1 MLPLFRALSVV
12 VLALAMVSVA
22 ILVANGVGASP
33 SPTSSIRIGNFGEVS
48 YYVSQPVPNVPPG
61 LLVRAYLVNGSVVEP
76 VNAFVDVYANA
87 PNGIVHVAMGYSST
101 LVVPFNDSNWQYV
114 LNKWASL
121 GMPLSE
127 YNTSMLIFV
136 TYVRGNES
144 WILPL
149 LVPYNVG
156 WAYAALDRATTLN
169 AITPRYIVVNAFI
182 NVNELRPNKVVPVKL
197 NGTGADP
204 QVFGTV
210 GSGSSEYVV
219 YNCSLSGP
227 QPQPYGPSVPS
238 PSYYEFVP
246 TSDCVGING
255 SLPIAWA
262 TWSNGVIQN
271 DQGLQ
276 FELNIYF
283 SSTMNWDAMATGY
296 GDIGTSYSTN
306 ELESCF

>member
-1 MLPLFRALSVV
+1 MP
-12 VLALAMVSVA
+12 
-22 ILVANGVGASP
+22 G
-33 SPTSSIRIGNFGEVS
+33 
-48 YYVSQPVPNVPPG
+48 VPPG

-76 VNAFVDVYANA
+76 VDAFIDVYANA

-101 LVVPFNDSNWQYV
+101 LIVPFNDSNWKYV

-121 GMPLSE
+121 GIPFSE
-127 YNTSMLIFV
+127 YNTSMLVFV
-136 TYVRGNES
+136 TYVEGNES

-156 WAYAALDRATTLN
+156 WAYAALGRATPLTATLGT
-169 AITPRYIVVNAFI
+169 IPRYILVNAFI
-182 NVNELRPNKVVPVKL
+182 NVNELRPNKVVPLKL
-197 NGTGADP
+197 NSTDADP

-227 QPQPYGPSVPS
+227 QPKIYTPLP
-238 PSYYEFVP
+238 YEFIP

-262 TWSNGVIQN
+262 TWSSGVIQS
-271 DQGLQ
+271 DSGLWFQ
-276 FELNIYF
+276 LIIDF
-283 SSTMNWDAMATGY
+283 SGTIDWDAMAVNY
-296 GDIGTSYSTN
+296 GDIGTSYSAN
-306 ELESCF
+306 ENWNLAFMNAVQLGSEVTQPGSVYRLMK